1 MHQPKANTHRLYVKM
16 KEVRDLSIIEEAH
29 KSEIRNTAD
38 YLRTKHKKLEFVN
51 AIKIRELQD
60 TTN

>member
-1 MHQPKANTHRLYVKM
+1 M